1 MTRRGPKVL
10 EGSCPTCGHGFKA
23 GFYDTQN
30 VQRFFCDWCSQWI
43 TAERKGDTLDVSTK
57 DARYNLVRQDEKC
70 PNDDCSATWELYFNP
85 NGALAKSHGVEFVA
99 SGNNVRCKKCGTYAT
114 VTLAEVK

>member
-10 EGSCPTCGHGFKA
+10 EGSCPTCGQGLKV

-30 VQRFFCDWCSQWI
+30 VQRFLCGWCTQWI

-57 DARYNLVRQDEKC
+57 DASYNLIRQDEKC
-70 PNDDCSATWELYFNP
+70 PNDDCPAAWELYFHP
-85 NGALAKSHGVEFVA
+85 NGALAKPHGAEFVG
-99 SGNNVRCKKCGTYAT
+99 GNNVRCERCGTYAM
-114 VTLAEVK
+114 VTLAEAK